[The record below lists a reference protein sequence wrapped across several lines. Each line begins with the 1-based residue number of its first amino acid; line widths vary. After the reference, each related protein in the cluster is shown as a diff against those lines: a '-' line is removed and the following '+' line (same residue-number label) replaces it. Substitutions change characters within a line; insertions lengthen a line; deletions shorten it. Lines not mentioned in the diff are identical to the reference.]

1 METTMVLLNRNIK
14 IFMRDKTAVFFSLLS
29 MLITLALMVVFLGD
43 MNSDT
48 IVDLLARYGGKRD
61 TKADLVNAEHVV
73 RVWTLAGILLIN
85 CVTVPMSVMGNLIQD
100 EETGQLASFYIAP
113 VSRIRITL
121 GYILSAWFVG
131 AGMCLFT
138 LCLGNVIL
146 VIDGGGLTAR
156 IFLVLTGMIFVN
168 SFFYASLAYLLSLF
182 VHSQSA
188 WSTLLSVIGT
198 LVGFLGAIYLPM
210 EMLPGKV
217 GAVLK
222 VLPVLHGAAMMRR
235 ISVQGVLS
243 DTFAG
248 LPVEVLEGYSESMGI
263 TVSVHGEILSVSTQ
277 LVFVVFLSIVI
288 TIVSALINRKRSAR
302 ER

>member
-1 METTMVLLNRNIK
+1 MGTTMVLLNRNIK
-14 IFMRDKTAVFFSLLS
+14 IFMRDKAAVFFSLLS

-48 IVDLLARYGGKRD
+48 IVNLLAQYGGKRD
-61 TKADLVNAEHVV
+61 TKADLVNAEHFV

-113 VSRIRITL
+113 VSRARITL

-138 LCLGNVIL
+138 LCLGNVAL
-146 VIDGGGLTAR
+146 VIDGAGLTVR
-156 IFLVLTGMIFVN
+156 IFLTLTGMIFVN
-168 SFFYASLAYLLSLF
+168 SFFYASLAYFLSLF

-188 WSTLLSVIGT
+188 WSALLSVIGT
-198 LVGFLGAIYLPM
+198 LVGFLGAVYLPM

-222 VLPVLHGAAMMRR
+222 ALPVLHGTSMMRR
-235 ISVQGVLS
+235 VSVQRVLA
-243 DTFAG
+243 DTFVG
-248 LPVEVLEGYSESMGI
+248 LPVEVLEGYSEGMGI

-288 TIVSALINRKRSAR
+288 TIAAALISRKRSAR